1 MFGATTYRFQT
12 MLRLTLALSLVLLV
26 ASACGDSNELI
37 LATTT
42 STQDSGLLDVLIPA
56 FEDEAGYKVKTI
68 AVGSGQAIKLG
79 EEGEADVILAHSP
92 KAEEEFV
99 TAGFGIERQPV
110 MHNDF
115 VIVGPADDP
124 AGISG
129 SKKASDAFAALAE
142 AEEAFI
148 SRGDE
153 SGTHTKELGLWKN
166 GGVDPAGAS
175 WYQETGQGMGA
186 TLNVANEKRGYTLS
200 DRGTFLSQKDNLDL
214 AILVEGDVA
223 LFNPYTVVVVN
234 PDKHSEVNVEGA
246 RAFARFLISSQGQEL
261 IRTFGVEG
269 FGEPLFAPDAFVD
282 ATPAPS
288 RP

>member
-1 MFGATTYRFQT
+1 
-12 MLRLTLALSLVLLV
+12 MLRLTLALFLFLLV

-56 FEDEAGYKVKTI
+56 FEDESGYNVKPI
-68 AVGSGQAIKLG
+68 AVGSGQALEMG
-79 EEGEADVILAHSP
+79 ERGEADVILAHSP
-92 KAEEEFV
+92 KAEEELV
-99 TAGFGIERQPV
+99 AGGFGIERQAV

-124 AGISG
+124 SGISR

-142 AEEAFI
+142 AEEIFV

-153 SGTHTKELGLWKN
+153 SGTHTKELGVWRSAE
-166 GGVDPAGAS
+166 VDPAGAS

-200 DRGTFLSQKDNLDL
+200 DRGTFLSQRDNLDL
-214 AILVEGDVA
+214 EILVEGDVA
-223 LFNPYTVVVVN
+223 LFNPYTVIVVN
-234 PDKHSEVNVEGA
+234 PEKHSEVNVEGA

-261 IRTFGVEG
+261 IRTFGVEEL
-269 FGEPLFAPDAFVD
+269 GEPLFTPDAFVD
-282 ATPAPS
+282 STPAPS